1 MASPDTHD
9 DGQGPVV
16 VTEDAD
22 GRRSLRF
29 GDGGARQSVVWP
41 GEPLRLELP
50 YTRMAMVALAF
61 VPQPENVLAVGLGG
75 GAIPMFLR
83 AVLPD
88 THIDVVEVDAG
99 VVEAAKQHCGFRED
113 ALLEAHVADART
125 FIEAEGAP
133 YDIIFLDAYGADQI
147 PGHLATREFLGAVRA
162 RLTRGGA
169 VVGNVW
175 ESAANP
181 HYDAMVRTYQVSF
194 QGLSLFE
201 VPTSSNRILVGLEGP
216 SRLTRETLVER
227 ARRVERER
235 KLPFRLSTLVAQRY
249 RPLTRRVGRGRVLT
263 DAGLGPDGLIPDE

>member
-1 MASPDTHD
+1 M
-9 DGQGPVV
+9 
-16 VTEDAD
+16 
-22 GRRSLRF
+22 
-29 GDGGARQSVVWP
+29 VWP
-41 GEPLRLELP
+41 GDPLRLELP
-50 YTRMAMVALAF
+50 YTRMAMVVLAF
-61 VPQPENVLAVGLGG
+61 VPRPENVLAVGLGG

-99 VVEAAKQHCGFRED
+99 VVEAAKQHCGFQED
-113 ALLEAHVADART
+113 ALLKAHVADARA
-125 FIEAEGAP
+125 FIEADGPP

-201 VPTSSNRILVGLEGP
+201 VPTSTNRILVGLEGP

-235 KLPFRLSTLVAQRY
+235 KLPFRLSTLVSQRY

-263 DAGLGPDGLIPDE
+263 DAGLGPEGLIPDE

>member
-1 MASPDTHD
+1 MEDDRD
-9 DGQGPVV
+9 DGSGPVI
-16 VTEDAD
+16 VTEDEQ

-50 YTRMAMVALAF
+50 YTRMSMVALAF
-61 VPQPENVLAVGLGG
+61 VPRPENILAIGLGG

-88 THIDVVEVDAG
+88 THIDVVELDAAVVDA
-99 VVEAAKQHCGFRED
+99 AKEYCGFQED
-113 ALLEAHVADART
+113 ALLRAHVADGRA
-125 FIEAEGAP
+125 FIEADGPP
-133 YDIIFLDAYGADQI
+133 YDLILLDAYGADQI

-169 VVGNVW
+169 VVSNVW

-194 QGLSLFE
+194 HGLSVFE
-201 VPTSSNRILVGLEGP
+201 VPTTTNRILVGLEGP
-216 SRLTRETLVER
+216 LRLTREALVER

-249 RPLTRRVGRGRVLT
+249 RPLTRRLGRGRVLT
-263 DAGLGPDGLIPDE
+263 DAELGPGGLIPEE